1 MRARPVYLLRA
12 PRGGML
18 APRGHG
24 RFGTTSSGAMKPFL
38 IGIAGGTGS
47 GKTSVARRI
56 YESLHVESAAFLD
69 YDAYYMELGH
79 LSLEKRQRINF
90 DHPDSL
96 DTALFIHHLERLVA
110 GEAVE
115 KPVYDFTRHTRAPQT
130 VRVEPRDVVL
140 VDGILLFA
148 DPTLREMFDL
158 KIFVDTE
165 ADVRFIRRLRRDI
178 AERGRSLDSIIDQ
191 YLKTVRPMH
200 FEFVEPTKRYADVI
214 LPRGGQNTAGIEVI
228 AARIRERLAEKART
242 DPNN

>member
-1 MRARPVYLLRA
+1 
-12 PRGGML
+12 
-18 APRGHG
+18 
-24 RFGTTSSGAMKPFL
+24 MKPFL

-69 YDAYYMELGH
+69 YDAYYKELGH
-79 LSLEKRQRINF
+79 LSLEERQRINF

-96 DTALFIHHLERLVA
+96 DVELFIDHLRKLIA
-110 GEAVE
+110 GEPVE
-115 KPVYDFTRHTRAPQT
+115 KPVYDFTRHTRAPET

-148 DPTLREMFDL
+148 DSTLREMFDL

-178 AERGRSLDSIIDQ
+178 EERGRSLDSIIDQ

-228 AARIRERLAEKART
+228 AARIRERLAEKARREAV
-242 DPNN
+242 PA

>member
-1 MRARPVYLLRA
+1 
-12 PRGGML
+12 
-18 APRGHG
+18 
-24 RFGTTSSGAMKPFL
+24 MKPFL

-47 GKTSVARRI
+47 GKTSVAKRI
-56 YESLHVESAAFLD
+56 YQSLHLDAAVFID
-69 YDAYYMELGH
+69 YDSYYKELGH
-79 LSLEKRQRINF
+79 LSLEERQRINF

-96 DTALFIHHLERLVA
+96 DTPLLIRHLRQLMA
-110 GEAVE
+110 GEPIE
-115 KPVYDFTRHTRAPQT
+115 KPLYDFTRHTRATDSVLVQ
-130 VRVEPRDVVL
+130 PRDVIL

-148 DPTLREMFDL
+148 DATLREMFDL

-178 AERGRSLDSIIDQ
+178 EERGRSMESVIEQ

-228 AARIRERLAEKART
+228 AASIRERLAEKARRE
-242 DPNN
+242 PAAVG

>member
-1 MRARPVYLLRA
+1 
-12 PRGGML
+12 
-18 APRGHG
+18 
-24 RFGTTSSGAMKPFL
+24 MKPFL

-47 GKTSVARRI
+47 GKTSVAKRI
-56 YESLHVESAAFLD
+56 YQSLHLDAAVFLD
-69 YDAYYMELGH
+69 YDSYYRELGH
-79 LSLEKRQRINF
+79 LSLEERQRINF

-96 DTALFIHHLERLVA
+96 DTALLIHHLERLIA
-110 GEAVE
+110 GEPIE
-115 KPVYDFTRHTRAPQT
+115 KPLYDFTRHTRAPDS
-130 VRVEPRDVVL
+130 VRVQPRDVIL

-148 DPTLREMFDL
+148 DARLREMFDL

-178 AERGRSLDSIIDQ
+178 GERARSLESVIDQ

-228 AARIRERLAEKART
+228 AARIRERLADKARRET
-242 DPNN
+242 AAVG

>member
-1 MRARPVYLLRA
+1 
-12 PRGGML
+12 ML
-18 APRGHG
+18 ARSVDPQP
-24 RFGTTSSGAMKPFL
+24 ADVMKPFL

-69 YDAYYMELGH
+69 YDAYYQELGH
-79 LSLEKRQRINF
+79 LSLEARERINF

-96 DTALFIHHLERLVA
+96 DVELFVQHLQRLIA
-110 GEAVE
+110 GQAIE
-115 KPVYDFTRHTRAPQT
+115 KPVYDFTRHTRAPET

-148 DPTLREMFDL
+148 DPTLRELFDL

-165 ADVRFIRRLRRDI
+165 ADVRFIRRLKRDLE
-178 AERGRSLDSIIDQ
+178 ERGRSLDSVIDQ

-214 LPRGGQNTAGIEVI
+214 LPRGGQNAAGIEVI
-228 AARIRERLAEKART
+228 AASIRERLAEKARREAT
-242 DPNN
+242 PALAPR